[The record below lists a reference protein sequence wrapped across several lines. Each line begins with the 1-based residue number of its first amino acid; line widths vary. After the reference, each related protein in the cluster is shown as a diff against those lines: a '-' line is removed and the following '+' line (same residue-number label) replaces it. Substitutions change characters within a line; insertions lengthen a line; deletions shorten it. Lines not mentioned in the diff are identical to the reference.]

1 MSFSVVGKSFP
12 RKNALL
18 QVTGKSVYGED
29 VYRPGMLY
37 AKILRSGHAH
47 AKIAMIDTSKA
58 EVLPGVKAIVTFSD
72 IPHNRYGFTHQDQ
85 PVLADDKVRHL
96 GDAVAAVAAV
106 SEKIAQEAITLIRVE
121 YEPLPALSD
130 PLEAMKD
137 GAPLVHKK
145 SNIASHLKIRN
156 GDIEQGWKESDRII
170 EETFTTPVVEQ
181 AMIEPHAAVAEMDAE
196 GNFTVWASVQRP
208 FTIASDLSK
217 ILKKP
222 LNKIRVI
229 ATEVGGGFGGK
240 NEISFEP
247 VICLLAAKT
256 GKPVKL
262 VYTREE
268 EFCASTVRH
277 PYIMKYKTGIKK
289 DGTLVA
295 RQIEI
300 ISDSGPYVTWGES
313 TLTKAVIHAAG
324 PYRIPYTKIDGFL
337 VYTNNPVG
345 GAMRGFGVT
354 QLGFAY
360 EVHMDTIAAELEM
373 DPIELRLKNILR
385 DNDFLATGQ
394 QVEVV
399 TIRETMEKAF
409 ELAGWEVKHEK
420 VW

>member
-1 MSFSVVGKSFP
+1 MSFSVIGRSFP
-12 RKNALL
+12 RKDALL
-18 QVTGKSVYGED
+18 QVTGKSIYGED

-37 AKILRSGHAH
+37 AKILRSAYPH
-47 AKIAMIDTSKA
+47 AKIIRIDTSKA
-58 EVLPGVKAIVTFSD
+58 ESLPGVKSVITSSD

-106 SEKIAQEAITLIRVE
+106 SEKIAEKALDLINIE
-121 YEPLPALSD
+121 YEPLPALNS
-130 PLEAMKD
+130 PLEAMKE
-137 GAPLVHKK
+137 GATLIHEK

-156 GDIEQGWKESDRII
+156 GDIEQGWRESDKII
-170 EETFTTPVVEQ
+170 EETLTTPMVEH
-181 AMIEPHAAVAEMDAE
+181 ATIEPHAAVAEIDAE
-196 GNFTVWASVQRP
+196 GNYTVWASVQRP

-217 ILKKP
+217 ILKVSS
-222 LNKIRVI
+222 NKIRVI
-229 ATEVGGGFGGK
+229 ATKIGGGFGGK
-240 NEISFEP
+240 NEITFEP

-256 GKPVKL
+256 RKPVKM
-262 VYTREE
+262 VYTRED
-268 EFCASTVRH
+268 EFTASTVRH

-295 RQIEI
+295 RQVEI

-324 PYRIPYTKIDGFL
+324 PYRIPYTKIDGYL

-360 EVHMDTIAAELEM
+360 EVHMDTIAAKIGM
-373 DPIELRLKNILR
+373 DPIELRLKNYIR
-385 DNDFLATGQ
+385 DNDFLPTGQ

-399 TIRETMEKAF
+399 TIRETLEKAI
-409 ELAGWEVKHEK
+409 ELAGWEVKI
-420 VW
+420 